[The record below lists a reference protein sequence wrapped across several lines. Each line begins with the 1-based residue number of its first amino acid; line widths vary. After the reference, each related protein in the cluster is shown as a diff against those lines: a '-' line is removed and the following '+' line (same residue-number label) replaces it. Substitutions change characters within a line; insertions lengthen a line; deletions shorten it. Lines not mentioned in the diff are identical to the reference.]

1 MKLVWNRLWAQ
12 SERTKDLLNVFSYAN
27 KSSAALKEEA
37 AQHKSKKRKNRNAKK
52 MKMKN
57 ALIPEHSW
65 LG

>member
-37 AQHKSKKRKNRNAKK
+37 AQHKSKKKEKPQRQKK
-52 MKMKN
+52 
-57 ALIPEHSW
+57 
-65 LG
+65 